1 MILFGYNFAM
11 NANTE
16 TKSGSGV
23 IWRRIFLGVSL
34 VLTICV
40 AQWCVFFWMLPRWM
54 AGNPVGM
61 LGVPVILLHGLLAN
75 WLVITRFVVVG
86 GSAPQRFIIGLLGS
100 LFLAFILVAAGLE
113 QMNHL
118 PPTYHGP

>member
-1 MILFGYNFAM
+1 MS
-11 NANTE
+11 ANPE

-23 IWRRIFLGVSL
+23 VWRRLLFGMSL
-34 VLTICV
+34 ILIIC
-40 AQWCVFFWMLPRWM
+40 ALQWCLFFWMLPRWM

-61 LGVPVILLHGLLAN
+61 LGVPVILVPGLLAN
-75 WLVITRFVVVG
+75 WFVIARFVAID

-100 LFLAFILVAAGLE
+100 LFLAFVLVAAGLE
-113 QMNHL
+113 HMNHL